1 MVILKDIFVIILGL
15 AGGLAVGSGFVA
27 FITVL
32 DIIPRL
38 VQLSKG
44 YDYISWFERAL
55 VLGVLGFTWLDLR
68 RVVFDFPQFITVII
82 GTFHGIFVGMLA
94 AALTEVVNV
103 LPILAKRLNM
113 ANAILFL
120 LMAMV
125 LGKVTGSLV
134 HWIIYVPK

>member
-1 MVILKDIFVIILGL
+1 MLILKDLVVIMIGL

-38 VQLSKG
+38 IQLSKG
-44 YDYISWFERAL
+44 YKYISWFERAL
-55 VLGVLGFTWLDLR
+55 VVGVLGFAWIDVR
-68 RVVFDFPQFITVII
+68 EIVFHFPQFIIVIL

-125 LGKVTGSLV
+125 LGKITGSLIHWVVYV
-134 HWIIYVPK
+134 HK